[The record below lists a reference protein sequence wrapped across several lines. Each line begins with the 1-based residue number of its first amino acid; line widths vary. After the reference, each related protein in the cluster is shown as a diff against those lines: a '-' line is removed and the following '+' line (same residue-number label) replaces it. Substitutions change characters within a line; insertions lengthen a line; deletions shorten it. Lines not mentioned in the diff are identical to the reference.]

1 VLSRRCAISQ
11 CEPAL
16 YAALLQYLHER
27 NLDIRGIT
35 ELSKGPATPILPLR
49 ARFYSFVFLKRR
61 QYSATR
67 LTKAHSLGAS
77 LIRARFNDHDGSTW
91 TWCGVIEDLV
101 ELEYKGDRTTV
112 AYMRWLAP
120 WNGQLLDDWSA

>member
-1 VLSRRCAISQ
+1 MRS
-11 CEPAL
+11 
-16 YAALLQYLHER
+16 
-27 NLDIRGIT
+27 IT
-35 ELSKGPATPILPLR
+35 ELGKDSATPILPLH

-61 QYSATR
+61 KYSATR
-67 LTKAHSLGAS
+67 LTKAHSLSAS

-112 AYMRWLAP
+112 VHMRWLVP
-120 WNGQLLDDWSA
+120 WNGQLLDDWNA